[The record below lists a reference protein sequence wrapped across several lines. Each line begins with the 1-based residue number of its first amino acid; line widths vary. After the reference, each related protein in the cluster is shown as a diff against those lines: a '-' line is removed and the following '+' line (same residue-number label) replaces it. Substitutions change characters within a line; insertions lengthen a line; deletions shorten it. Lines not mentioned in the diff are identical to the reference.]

1 MDDIAIEDGRTK
13 ILYGVENA
21 LSYGKKFMDN
31 AKVKMDITFDH
42 HAPSIVIKIPLYY
55 EGYKDILKRGGK
67 IRCITEITTENILYC
82 KELLNI
88 VSELRHLDGLKGGIA
103 ITETEYMAT
112 TILKEEQ
119 PLTEVIYSSAK
130 EVVFQNQYIFDTLW
144 NNSIPAVKKIK
155 EIEEGVEIEFVKVI
169 DDPAK
174 SKDSYTINLK
184 KSTRELCLLLPSS
197 FLLLNEKDTRI
208 YEIINGL
215 LKDPNV
221 KIRVL
226 LYCKTEKKETYFF
239 KENNNNLQLRY
250 LQKDE
255 SFKSL
260 DKTAIAIMDGKIS
273 MILELKEDS
282 KDSFANSIVFS
293 IESNNKIFVASY
305 IAIFESLWKYLD
317 LLDQFKDAENKIKI
331 QKENLQQQ
339 IDNKT
344 RHLLK
349 VNSDLKKL
357 NKVYANKESALRAT
371 NEKLIEI
378 EYKKDEF
385 ISMVAHELRTPLV
398 PIKGYTEMLLK
409 SENMGPLNK
418 KQEKALETI
427 YRNVK
432 KQESLVEDVLD
443 VYKID
448 LGKIILSKKTI
459 LISELFSNVLNDS
472 KSLIDEKKI
481 NIFYEIK
488 TKNEIKIYC
497 DGKRIEQVLFNLI
510 KNSVDFVP
518 EKDGQIVLTV
528 EERAQGK
535 KHNLIFNVKDNGTG
549 IPEEK
554 IGSLFNKFYQ
564 IDTSP
569 TRRHVGTGL
578 GLAICKGIIEA
589 HGGNVWI
596 DKQYSKG
603 FSIMFSLPLNKKS

>member
-1 MDDIAIEDGRTK
+1 KDGRTQ
-13 ILYGVENA
+13 ILYGTENA
-21 LSYGKKFMDN
+21 LSYGERFMKK
-31 AKVKMDITFDH
+31 AKLKMDITFDN

-103 ITETEYMAT
+103 LTETEYMAT

-221 KIRVL
+221 KISVL

>member
-1 MDDIAIEDGRTK
+1 MSDIAIEDGRTK
-13 ILYGVENA
+13 VLYGVENA
-21 LSYGKKFMDN
+21 LSYGERFMKK
-31 AKVKMDITFDH
+31 ARLSMDITFDH

-226 LYCKTEKKETYFF
+226 LYCKTEHEETYFF
-239 KENNNNLQLRY
+239 REKNNNFQLRY

-255 SFKSL
+255 SFNSL

-317 LLDQFKDAENKIKI
+317 LLGQLKYAENKIQM
-331 QKENLQQQ
+331 QKESLQKQ
-339 IDNKT
+339 IDDKT
-344 RHLLK
+344 KHLLK

-385 ISMVAHELRTPLV
+385 ISMIAHELRTPLV

-409 SENMGPLNK
+409 SKNMGSLSK
-418 KQEKALETI
+418 KQEKAIETI
-427 YRNVK
+427 YRNIK
-432 KQESLVEDVLD
+432 KQESLVEDILD
-443 VYKID
+443 VYKLD
-448 LGKIILSKKTI
+448 LDKIILSKKMI
-459 LISELFSNVLNDS
+459 LISELFANVINDS

-481 NIFYEIK
+481 NIVYEIK
-488 TKNEIKIYC
+488 TKNETKIYC
-497 DGKRIEQVLFNLI
+497 DGKRMEQVLFNLI
-510 KNSVDFVP
+510 KNSIDFVP
-518 EKDGQIVLTV
+518 ENDGQIVLTV
-528 EERAQGK
+528 EEKTEEK
-535 KHNLIFNVKDNGTG
+535 KHNLVFNVKDNGTG
-549 IPEEK
+549 IPK
-554 IGSLFNKFYQ
+554 
-564 IDTSP
+564 
-569 TRRHVGTGL
+569 
-578 GLAICKGIIEA
+578 
-589 HGGNVWI
+589 
-596 DKQYSKG
+596 
-603 FSIMFSLPLNKKS
+603 